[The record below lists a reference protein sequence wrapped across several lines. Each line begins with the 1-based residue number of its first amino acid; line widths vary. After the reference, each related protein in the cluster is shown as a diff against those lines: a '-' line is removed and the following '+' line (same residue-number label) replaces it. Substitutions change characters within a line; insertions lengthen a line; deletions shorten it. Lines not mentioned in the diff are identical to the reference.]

1 MDDLCIKVDIV
12 LNECSR
18 YLYNIEKKEFHESS
32 FKLIF
37 KDLINGPLLCFVK
50 SIQVFLKTFKN
61 QNVYMLCVCL
71 SQIRKC
77 LLLYEISI
85 SEQTTILHFEKILSK
100 YIIKRIQKCFYKL
113 EECLE
118 MIEIPDLDEHPGKFI
133 DQMNIVLNSLNNRD
147 NFELI
152 KPNVNKILFQAITIA
167 KVADEIDNLEITSS
181 SKHVL
186 TAIQQIEKV
195 NINDTDSFFQFDYL
209 SSSLSIL
216 ERRINT
222 TVLHLISKIFN
233 DPFYII
239 KKLVRKCGES
249 VDTQLRNSSDLSS
262 LICDLDKYTDE
273 LIQVG
278 LFSVACCKNDEY
290 VIPLKSCLSSLEL
303 LDSDMVPAIIEFYL
317 DPTSLVKKTFLKL
330 LINHWVS
337 EICEIQNLLDKII
350 DPFAFT
356 QTTIETS
363 MNIIDTI
370 SKSNANTNMDLYV
383 KFSNGM
389 INFSKFMEKIF
400 TTALFENKE
409 LSTTFEQFKNALREY
424 NACLVYNQRT
434 NDGYN
439 DESIKNK
446 LLKRCTIVI
455 KYLKNTQILI
465 SNILN
470 DKSLSELENTNY
482 ILSKTKQSSPNM
494 LQTDNPDNNEDLD
507 LLLTTIQV
515 QKSFYNKSERK
526 TSKKMFHQDYECLIS
541 ANETTYENVVTMD
554 LTKILDNFIL
564 ESFNINKDN
573 KFTVNLWEEIGI
585 DNPTRIQDLDNV
597 DNKITSVNELC

>member
-1 MDDLCIKVDIV
+1 
-12 LNECSR
+12 
-18 YLYNIEKKEFHESS
+18 
-32 FKLIF
+32 
-37 KDLINGPLLCFVK
+37 
-50 SIQVFLKTFKN
+50 
-61 QNVYMLCVCL
+61 MLCVCL

-77 LLLYEISI
+77 LLLYEITI
-85 SEQTTILHFEKILSK
+85 LEQTNILNFEKVLYE

-113 EECLE
+113 EDCLE
-118 MIEIPDLDEHPGKFI
+118 MIDIPDSDEHPGKFI
-133 DQMNIVLNSLNNRD
+133 DQMNFVLNLLNNKD

-152 KPNVNKILFQAITIA
+152 KPNIDKILFQAITIA
-167 KVADEIDNLEITSS
+167 KVADKIDNLEITSS

-186 TAIQQIEKV
+186 KAIQQIEKFDT
-195 NINDTDSFFQFDYL
+195 NDSDSFFQFDYL

-222 TVLHLISKIFN
+222 TVLHLIFKIFN
-233 DPFYII
+233 DPFDIV
-239 KKLVRKCGES
+239 KKLVRKCTDS
-249 VDTQLRNSSDLSS
+249 VDIQLRNSSDLSNM
-262 LICDLDKYTDE
+262 ICDLDKYTDI

-290 VIPLKSCLSSLEL
+290 VIPLKSCISSLEL

-337 EICEIQNLLDKII
+337 EICEIQNLLDKIV
-350 DPFAFT
+350 DPFTFT

-370 SKSNANTNMDLYV
+370 SKSDANTNMDLYV
-383 KFSNGM
+383 KFSNAM

-400 TTALFENKE
+400 VTALFENKE
-409 LSTTFEQFKNALREY
+409 LSKTFEQFKNAVKEY
-424 NACLVYNQRT
+424 NACLAFNQKT
-434 NDGYN
+434 IDSFN

-446 LLKRCTIVI
+446 LLKRCAIVI
-455 KYLKNTQILI
+455 KYLKNIQSLI
-465 SNILN
+465 STILD
-470 DKSLSELENTNY
+470 DKSLSELEKTNY
-482 ILSKTKQSSPNM
+482 ILSKTRQSSLSLLP
-494 LQTDNPDNNEDLD
+494 TDNFDNNEDLN

-526 TSKKMFHQDYECLIS
+526 TSKKMYHKDYNCFIS
-541 ANETTYENVVTMD
+541 ANETTHDHIITMD

-564 ESFNINKDN
+564 ESFNKNNDN
-573 KFTVNLWEEIGI
+573 KSTVNIWEEIGI
-585 DNPTRIQDLDNV
+585 DNPTRIQDLEIV
-597 DNKITSVNELC
+597 

>member
-1 MDDLCIKVDIV
+1 MDDLCSKVDIV

-18 YLYNIEKKEFHESS
+18 YLYNIEKKELHESS

-37 KDLINGPLLCFVK
+37 KDFINGPLLYFVK

-61 QNVYMLCVCL
+61 KNVYMLYVCL

-77 LLLYEISI
+77 LLLYEITI
-85 SEQTTILHFEKILSK
+85 SDQTTILNFEKVLSK
-100 YIIKRIQKCFYKL
+100 YLIKRIQKCFYKL
-113 EECLE
+113 EDCLE
-118 MIEIPDLDEHPGKFI
+118 MIDIPDLDEHPGKFI
-133 DQMNIVLNSLNNRD
+133 DQMNMVLNSLNNRD

-152 KPNVNKILFQAITIA
+152 KPIINKILFQAITIA
-167 KVADEIDNLEITSS
+167 KVADKIDNLEITSS

-186 TAIQQIEKV
+186 KAIQQIENT

-222 TVLHLISKIFN
+222 TVLHLISEIFN
-233 DPFYII
+233 DPFYIV
-239 KKLVRKCGES
+239 KKLVRKCGDS
-249 VDTQLRNSSDLSS
+249 VDIQLRNSSDLSII
-262 LICDLDKYTDE
+262 ICDLDKYTDV

-290 VIPLKSCLSSLEL
+290 VIPLKSCISSLEL

-317 DPTSLVKKTFLKL
+317 DPTSIVKKTFLKL

-337 EICEIQNLLDKII
+337 EICEIQNLLDKIV

-356 QTTIETS
+356 QTTVETS
-363 MNIIDTI
+363 MGIIDTI
-370 SKSNANTNMDLYV
+370 SKSDENTNMDLFI

-389 INFSKFMEKIF
+389 NNFSKFMEKIF
-400 TTALFENKE
+400 ATALFENKE
-409 LSTTFEQFKNALREY
+409 LSSTFEQFKNALREY

-434 NDGYN
+434 NYSYN

-446 LLKRCTIVI
+446 LLKRCVIVI
-455 KYLKNTQILI
+455 KYLKNNQILI
-465 SNILN
+465 SNILD
-470 DKSLSELENTNY
+470 DKNLSELENTNY
-482 ILSKTKQSSPNM
+482 ILSKTRQSSLSL
-494 LQTDNPDNNEDLD
+494 LQTDDLDNNEDLN
-507 LLLTTIQV
+507 LLFTTIQV
-515 QKSFYNKSERK
+515 QKSFYNKLERK
-526 TSKKMFHQDYECLIS
+526 TSKKISHKDYNCLIS
-541 ANETTYENVVTMD
+541 TNETTYDNVVTMD

-573 KFTVNLWEEIGI
+573 KTTVNIWEEIGI
-585 DNPTRIQDLDNV
+585 DTPTRIQDLKDV
-597 DNKITSVNELC
+597 DNKILSAKKC